1 MAHGKAEYREYRPPD
16 QLASYVECYWTM
28 SATDPVPSYQV
39 LPDGCADLLFTRKD
53 GRSELTV
60 VGNMTEAQQHAVS
73 SSEAMFGVRFL
84 PAMAS
89 LFLKAPWAS
98 LVNKTMDAQAVLG
111 CRAADLARA
120 LEDATRVDAMIS
132 ITTGWLGRPRT
143 EGAAHRLA
151 KELAQSNGQM
161 RLDALS
167 SGAGISPRQM
177 RRLFVAETGL
187 SPKQLGR
194 ILRFRGSLAQLGTA
208 EGARVAVDCGYY
220 DQAHFI
226 HEFREFSGETPQ
238 NFLAQ
243 RRP

>member
-16 QLASYVECYWTM
+16 QLAPYVECYWTM
-28 SATDPVPSYQV
+28 SARDPVPSYRV

-53 GRSELTV
+53 GRSELAV
-60 VGNMTEAQQHAVS
+60 VGNMTEAQQHAVPS
-73 SSEAMFGVRFL
+73 NQSLFGIRFL

-98 LVNKTMDAQAVLG
+98 LVNETIDARAVLG
-111 CRAADLARA
+111 CRAAALAGA
-120 LEDATRVDAMIS
+120 LQDATRVDAMIS
-132 ITTGWLGRPRT
+132 IATRWLGAPRA

-151 KELAQSNGQM
+151 KELARTQGQM

-167 SGAGISPRQM
+167 RAAGISPRQM

-243 RRP
+243 RRL